1 METHIPFN
9 GREVHPY
16 DPSAKSGYIDVFTG
30 VMQEDT
36 IIDMRNRAVFDQD
49 SLNYSPIADSATGVL
64 FPGAVEAKTIT
75 ETEIRVRPTTF
86 KGKNQLDL
94 SDKDADQHF
103 NRRIHPN
110 AWNNSDRV
118 WYKNKEGV
126 AFHGFNNPNVFNA
139 YTDIIATHNV
149 QNLDNAQMASAMREM
164 QTGNF
169 NHDKYLQHLGSLMKS
184 DAVPAPSSANIDEVI
199 QSDGLGINSDPRLM
213 EKIASDYETDFAR
226 ASRQRVADVV
236 ADPRFVSSAPGMQY
250 QAEQHAYAAQQE
262 SQFSKLSNF
271 GGFGSSYTRPEK
283 FRTG

>member
-16 DPSAKSGYIDVFTG
+16 NSSAASGYIDVFTG

-49 SLNYSPIADSATGVL
+49 SLNYSPIADGGTGIL
-64 FPGAVEAKTIT
+64 FPGAVEAKTII
-75 ETEIRVRPTTF
+75 ETELRVRPTAF

-118 WYKNKEGV
+118 WYKKKDGV
-126 AFHGFNNPNVFNA
+126 NFAGFNNPNVFNA
-139 YTDIIATHNV
+139 YTDIIATHNI
-149 QNLDNAQMASAMREM
+149 QDLDNAQLASAMREM

-169 NHDKYLQHLGSLMKS
+169 NHDKYLQYVGSLMKS
-184 DAVPAPSSANIDEVI
+184 DAVPEAAAANMDEVI
-199 QSDGLGINSDPRLM
+199 QSDGLGVNSDPRLM
-213 EKIASDYETDFAR
+213 EKIASDYESDFNRAAR
-226 ASRQRVADVV
+226 TRVADTV
-236 ADPRFVSSAPGMQY
+236 ADPRFVSSAPGVQY
-250 QAEQHAYAAQQE
+250 QSEQHAYAAQQE
-262 SQFSKLSNF
+262 SQFSKISDF
-271 GGFGSSYTRPEK
+271 GGFGSSYTRPER